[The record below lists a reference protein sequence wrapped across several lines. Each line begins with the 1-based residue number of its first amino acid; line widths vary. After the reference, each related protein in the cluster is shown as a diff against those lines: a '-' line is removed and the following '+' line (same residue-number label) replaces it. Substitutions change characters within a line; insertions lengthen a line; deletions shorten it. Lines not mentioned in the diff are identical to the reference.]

1 MPDMP
6 QIERSHSIWPRLAYD
21 VSARDATMPMYGAIP
36 DASGA
41 LAAARVSRSHLIHA
55 NRRGLLLQV
64 AAALLGG
71 ACGQV
76 ATSVSARS
84 MQASGDPARNASA
97 HGATYRD
104 PCGQDGL
111 VLRAGWLLRATDC

>member
-1 MPDMP
+1 
-6 QIERSHSIWPRLAYD
+6 
-21 VSARDATMPMYGAIP
+21 MPMDGAMP

-41 LAAARVSRSHLIHA
+41 LPAARVSRSHLIYA
-55 NRRGLLLQV
+55 NRRGLLLQG
-64 AAALLGG
+64 AAAVLGG

-76 ATSVSARS
+76 AASVSARN
-84 MQASGDPARNASA
+84 MPTSGDAARNASA
-97 HGATYRD
+97 HGATHRN